1 MGTQIFFRVKFTR
14 RTSSHNNIVSTNIIK
29 IINKLENLVYIMPV
43 TSLMVIMS
51 NVMME
56 RIIKAKAIA
65 VHIKEHTTWS
75 TRTDLESP
83 R

>member
-1 MGTQIFFRVKFTR
+1 
-14 RTSSHNNIVSTNIIK
+14 
-29 IINKLENLVYIMPV
+29 MPV